1 MSTIHKTLS
10 RSLAAALIAA
20 GTLFHV
26 AGASAAQTPTAEASP
41 LSQQEIWKRAKF
53 PWMYPTTTAASN
65 APSAPVLSQQELWMR
80 AKFPW
85 KYTTAVQSE
94 GPSVSAPVLS
104 QQEIW
109 KRAKF
114 PFLYHTDSEATR
126 SR

>member
-1 MSTIHKTLS
+1 MSTKHKTLS

-20 GTLFHV
+20 GALFHV
-26 AGASAAQTPTAEASP
+26 ASASAADPTTTAANP

-53 PWMYPTTTAASN
+53 PWMVPSTTAASN
-65 APSAPVLSQQELWMR
+65 APSAPVLSQQEIWMR

-85 KYTTAVQSE
+85 KYTAAVQSE
-94 GPSVSAPVLS
+94 GPSVSTPVLS

-114 PFLYHTDSEATR
+114 PWIYHTDSEATR
-126 SR
+126 RR

>member
-1 MSTIHKTLS
+1 MSTTHKTLS
-10 RSLAAALIAA
+10 PSLAAALIAA

-26 AGASAAQTPTAEASP
+26 TTASAAPTPTTEASP
-41 LSQQEIWKRAKF
+41 LSQQEIWKRTKF
-53 PWMYPTTTAASN
+53 PWMYPTAASN
-65 APSAPVLSQQELWMR
+65 APSAPVLSQQEIWMR

-94 GPSVSAPVLS
+94 GPSVSTPVLS

-114 PFLYHTDSEATR
+114 PFLYRTDSEASR

>member
-1 MSTIHKTLS
+1 MFTTHKTLS
-10 RSLAAALIAA
+10 RSLAATLIAA
-20 GTLFHV
+20 GTLLHV
-26 AGASAAQTPTAEASP
+26 ATASAAPMHHTEVTPP
-41 LSQQEIWKRAKF
+41 SQQEIWKRAKF
-53 PWMYPTTTAASN
+53 PWMYPTAASN
-65 APSAPVLSQQELWMR
+65 APSTPVLSQQEIWMR

-94 GPSVSAPVLS
+94 GPSVSTPVLN

>member
-1 MSTIHKTLS
+1 MSTNHKTLS

-20 GTLFHV
+20 GTLFHAASV
-26 AGASAAQTPTAEASP
+26 SAAPTTATDP

-53 PWMYPTTTAASN
+53 PWMFPTTAAASN
-65 APSAPVLSQQELWMR
+65 APSAPVLSQQEIWMR

-94 GPSVSAPVLS
+94 GPSVSTPVLS

-114 PFLYHTDSEATR
+114 PWLYHTDSEATR

>member
-1 MSTIHKTLS
+1 MSTNHKTLS

-26 AGASAAQTPTAEASP
+26 ATASAAPMPTTEASP

-53 PWMYPTTTAASN
+53 PWMYPTAASN
-65 APSAPVLSQQELWMR
+65 APSAPVLSQQEIWMR

-94 GPSVSAPVLS
+94 GPSASAPVLS

-109 KRAKF
+109 MHAKF
-114 PFLYHTDSEATR
+114 PWLHHTDSETTR